1 MSEKTPKFGNI
12 RGNKKEFHKFKQP
25 INLDLINV
33 GQVVVTGKFE
43 HSDGGFK
50 YFVCYKEGEIVKPLC
65 IILPQMSGYLK
76 YFENGGKSMS
86 FMDENENVKD
96 KYNKIWDKIK
106 KKLNIQFHSMPV
118 FDEKH
123 IKAEVREFNG
133 VIKTNFLEDE
143 IPKESI
149 RYTCIACV
157 TIDAVMTMEK

>member
-1 MSEKTPKFGNI
+1 
-12 RGNKKEFHKFKQP
+12 
-25 INLDLINV
+25 
-33 GQVVVTGKFE
+33 
-43 HSDGGFK
+43 
-50 YFVCYKEGEIVKPLC
+50 
-65 IILPQMSGYLK
+65 
-76 YFENGGKSMS
+76 
-86 FMDENENVKD
+86 MDENENVKD

-133 VIKTNFLEDE
+133 VIKTNFLEDK